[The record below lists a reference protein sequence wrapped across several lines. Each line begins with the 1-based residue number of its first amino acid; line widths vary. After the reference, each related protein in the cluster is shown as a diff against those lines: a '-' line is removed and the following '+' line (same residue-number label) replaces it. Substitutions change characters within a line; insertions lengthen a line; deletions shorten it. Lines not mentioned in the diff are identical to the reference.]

1 VLVEDLEQPGF
12 GIGNRPDVKESAGGR
27 LQHEGGEVDGCGCT
41 ESGRE
46 FDGRLT
52 GPPVDDVGCDH
63 AKKRVRCGQG
73 FPPAWREDDAD
84 QGGRCRF
91 RPVYDRD
98 ADGLGVGFGIRLGFG
113 LGFWIRF
120 GRVGLGVGLR
130 SGNGPTR
137 EAVGR
142 LGDNKKESAAVGR
155 QEDGGG
161 GRAVVEMDGLSGVG
175 RRVGGDGGRHE
186 EGEY

>member
-1 VLVEDLEQPGF
+1 MLVEDLEQLVF
-12 GIGNRPDVKESAGGR
+12 VIGNWPDVKEAAGGR

-52 GPPVDDVGCDH
+52 GAPVDDVGCDH
-63 AKKRVRCGQG
+63 AKKRVRGGQG

-84 QGGRCRF
+84 LGGRCGL
-91 RPVYDRD
+91 RPVYYGYADR
-98 ADGLGVGFGIRLGFG
+98 LGVRLGPGFGFGPGFG
-113 LGFWIRF
+113 VWV
-120 GRVGLGVGLR
+120 GRIGAGARVR

-155 QEDGGG
+155 EEDGGG
-161 GRAVVEMDGLSGVG
+161 GRAVV
-175 RRVGGDGGRHE
+175 
-186 EGEY
+186 